1 MLLCHFQ
8 KFDFSNFIKM
18 TYTYILWKTFFKTD
32 FSEVFIKLYY
42 NKILRCRNFSHE
54 SLFYVPSIF
63 FAVFYGDRGI

>member
-8 KFDFSNFIKM
+8 KFDFSDFIKM

-42 NKILRCRNFSHE
+42 NKILQCRNFSPE
-54 SLFYVPSIF
+54 SPFSVPIIF
-63 FAVFYGDRGI
+63 SAVFYGERDI